1 MSYITLYSV
10 TDLIKRN
17 DTNRPCNRIQ
27 SGLISS
33 ENLLGQTYF
42 PALMTVIRLQILDCD
57 VRFVCDVGCNPKPD
71 ITWSFNGK
79 TIEDGGRYKIKN
91 NGNTRMLMIKKI
103 TEADAGEY
111 K

>member
-1 MSYITLYSV
+1 M
-10 TDLIKRN
+10 
-17 DTNRPCNRIQ
+17 
-27 SGLISS
+27 
-33 ENLLGQTYF
+33 
-42 PALMTVIRLQILDCD
+42 
-57 VRFVCDVGCNPKPD
+57 RFVCDVGCNPKPD

>member
-1 MSYITLYSV
+1 MFV
-10 TDLIKRN
+10 E
-17 DTNRPCNRIQ
+17 
-27 SGLISS
+27 SS
-33 ENLLGQTYF
+33 AMNLK
-42 PALMTVIRLQILDCD
+42 PQILDCD

>member
-27 SGLISS
+27 SGLIPVK
-33 ENLLGQTYF
+33 NLLDQTYF
-42 PALMTVIRLQILDCD
+42 PAFMPVVRLQILDCD